1 VDAETLIRQVA
12 DKIQA
17 ARSVET
23 DRLRGAIQKAIELL
37 QAEMGSGS
45 AARPP
50 RGLDVRPDLSVHVLV
65 NGIARGRRRRARQRP
80 RCTT

>member
-1 VDAETLIRQVA
+1 MDAETLIRQVA

-45 AARPP
+45 AARPA
-50 RGLDVRPDLSVHVLV
+50 VRPGVLMF
-65 NGIARGRRRRARQRP
+65 AP
-80 RCTT
+80 T